1 MKKSAV
7 LAFFCIAALFT
18 LQVAL
23 QAQESI
29 EYRIEARLV
38 VYDGGAAGDRLVDWL
53 EAKGGYFLSLE
64 NGRIIGRLPS
74 AEAAGAEEDLKNLSA
89 ELLGYS
95 LTARDVSG
103 ELRRLEAS
111 LSSRREVLDQNLS
124 YLARSDF
131 SSTLAIE
138 KEVLDL
144 VGEIESIRA
153 QIASL
158 NIRSTYA
165 TLELDLE
172 SQGVTNPG
180 GTLSNFSWINSIDF
194 YSFMESN
201 PLNRTFSWLPRFGD
215 PETAPE
221 GFSVY
226 RNSRLYRAVSP
237 EGIKLRIREVRP
249 EPVMDMA
256 FWETAL
262 TAYMEEAGYLLRDKQ
277 ILELK
282 TGSNGLTFMWL
293 APYSGDEYVY
303 MVALFPSKLS
313 SNKGA
318 KQLKIVEVAGE
329 LESFD
334 RRGEALQTWLEGYL
348 E

>member
-1 MKKSAV
+1 MQKAV
-7 LAFFCIAALFT
+7 VSVLFCFLIL
-18 LQVAL
+18 VSI

-29 EYRIEARLV
+29 EYRIQARLV
-38 VYDGGAAGDRLVDWL
+38 VYDSGAAGDRLVDWL
-53 EAKGGYFLSLE
+53 ESEGGYFLTLE
-64 NGRIIGRLPS
+64 KGRITGRLPS
-74 AEAAGAEEDLKNLSA
+74 GQAARTEETLKKLSTDLI
-89 ELLGYS
+89 GYS

-111 LSSRREVLDQNLS
+111 LSSRREVLEQNLA

-158 NIRSTYA
+158 HIRTRYA

-172 SQGVTNPG
+172 SQGIQNPG
-180 GTLSNFSWINSIDF
+180 GSMSNFDWINSIDF
-194 YSFMESN
+194 YAFMESN
-201 PLNRTFSWLPRFGD
+201 PVRRMFSWLPRFGD
-215 PETAPE
+215 PRKAPE

-237 EGIKLRIREVRP
+237 EGTILRIREVSP
-249 EPVMDMA
+249 QPVMDMG
-256 FWETAL
+256 FWETAV
-262 TAYMEEAGYLLRDKQ
+262 TGYMEDAGYILREKE
-277 ILELK
+277 ELD
-282 TGSNGLTFMWL
+282 GQSGENGWSFMWL
-293 APYSGDEYVY
+293 APYSGEEYVY
-303 MVALFPSKLS
+303 MVTLLPVE
-313 SNKGA
+313 KGA
-318 KQLKIVEVAGE
+318 KQLKIIEVAGE

-334 RRGEALQTWLEGYL
+334 QRRDALKTWVQSYMED
-348 E
+348 